1 MYVCVYVCTNVCMHK
16 YIQLCLYSLAQEL
29 FDECDDHLNKNLAM
43 ITTIYVNHQTKL
55 EDYVTNIA
63 LICPDCKYLLL
74 KKICLIMS
82 L

>member
-1 MYVCVYVCTNVCMHK
+1 MKLKKIEENTLISRNS
-16 YIQLCLYSLAQEL
+16 Q
-29 FDECDDHLNKNLAM
+29 ECDIKSKFSVQKNVK
-43 ITTIYVNHQTKL
+43 ITMPQTKL